1 MTTPLVVTDA
11 LSHLPAEVRDHVTV
25 ERATPFSVTLS
36 MTLEALE
43 AWSKS
48 HHAEVER
55 LRDLADD
62 AIHQKIHAEDELDEA
77 QSALLDLAE
86 AVYKA
91 SESSFKDLERNKTMM
106 ALADAAS

>member
-1 MTTPLVVTDA
+1 MTTHLVVSDA
-11 LSHLPAEVRDHVTV
+11 LSHLPAEVRDRVTV
-25 ERATPFSVTLS
+25 ERATPFTVTLS

-43 AWSKS
+43 ALSKG
-48 HHAEVER
+48 HYAEVER

-62 AIHQKIHAEDELDEA
+62 AAYERDEA
-77 QSALLDLAE
+77 KSILLDLAG

-91 SESSFKDLERNKTMM
+91 SESAFKDLEQNKAMM

>member
-25 ERATPFSVTLS
+25 ERATPFTVTLS
-36 MTLEALE
+36 VTLEALE
-43 AWSKS
+43 AWSKN
-48 HHAEVER
+48 HYAEVER

-62 AIHQKIHAEDELDEA
+62 AILQQLHAEDELEEA
-77 QSALLDLAE
+77 QSILLDLAE
-86 AVYKA
+86 AVYEA
-91 SESSFKDLERNKTMM
+91 SESAFKDLERNKAMM